1 MFLVEEFNYEIIN
14 DLMFK
19 NVFINSI
26 KMKVF

>member
-26 KMKVF
+26 KMQVF